1 MWDTVLTF
9 DLIIVTSDLIILI
22 FELIILTLYSITL
35 TLNDHFDLLIHN
47 LDLHLRIA
55 TILFHKYDWSFFFDY
70 VLYNYDILLH
80 KYDFKTL

>member
-35 TLNDHFDLLIHN
+35 TLNDHFDLLI
-47 LDLHLRIA
+47 LIWTFISELQ
-55 TILFHKYDWSFFFDY
+55 LFYFINMIDHFFDY
-70 VLYNYDILLH
+70 VLYNYDILPH